1 MNHRDVC
8 SSALKHLESI
18 FFYFMKTEKKKD
30 DCCPMGEARVSG
42 AQTQLLQVCLKQSHL
57 LVEDTEQHGQGP
69 VMLNS

>member
-1 MNHRDVC
+1 MFVLQPLNIWRVYF
-8 SSALKHLESI
+8 L
-18 FFYFMKTEKKKD
+18 FYENRKKND
-30 DCCPMGEARVSG
+30 DGCPMGEARVSG